1 MRMKALKR
9 DVQSVI
15 KNLKALTEKAEKMA
29 KRLDAVENVK
39 APKKRV
45 TKSGSAATRKKTVKA
60 KKAVKAAKATKAAKT
75 AKTAKTA
82 TDTIFAII
90 KRQKKGIDTASLK
103 KKTDFDT
110 KTIRNVIFRLK
121 KQGKIQSTTRG
132 IYMAI

>member
-1 MRMKALKR
+1 MKALKR

-45 TKSGSAATRKKTVKA
+45 TKSGSAATRKKAVKA
-60 KKAVKAAKATKAAKT
+60 KKAVKTAKA

-82 TDTIFAII
+82 TDTILAII

>member
-60 KKAVKAAKATKAAKT
+60 KKPVKPAKAAKT
-75 AKTAKTA
+75 VKTAKTA
-82 TDTIFAII
+82 TDTILAII